1 MVLVP
6 EGNGVIIFIPNNP
19 DMKLKFLGTAGGRY
33 ATGLQSR
40 KTGGIVLTSEETQ
53 VHIDP
58 GPGALVHSHEMLEE
72 PLETEAVLVSHGHLD
87 HVNDAEAIVEMMVE
101 AGDKPGNLFAPE
113 TVLSGYG
120 DLEKSVSDYHQDLCV
135 SVEKISESELEFK
148 DLRIKTQEMFHSDPK
163 TQGFKISN
171 REKTFGF
178 WTDTEYSDEL
188 TEFYNDCDTLVIYCT
203 RPKGRGVR
211 SHTSL
216 SDVPEIV
223 ENTGVKN
230 LIITHFGQAFLNS
243 EMEEQNQWIKGEVE
257 AKITFAEDGMEYPG
271 NRSLGDF

>member
-1 MVLVP
+1 
-6 EGNGVIIFIPNNP
+6 
-19 DMKLKFLGTAGGRY
+19 MKLKFLGTGGGRY

-40 KTGGIVLTSEETQ
+40 KTGGIVVFSEETQ

-58 GPGALVHSHEMLEE
+58 GPGALIHSHRMLEE

-101 AGDKPGNLFAPE
+101 AGDKPGNVFAPE
-113 TVLSGYG
+113 SVLSGYG
-120 DLEKSVSDYHQDLCV
+120 EIEKSVSDYHQDLCV
-135 SVEKISESELEFK
+135 RIEELSESELEFK
-148 DLRIKTQEMFHSDPK
+148 DLIIETQEMFHSDPK
-163 TQGFKISN
+163 TQGFKISDG
-171 REKTFGF
+171 EKTFGF

-188 TEFYNDCDTLVIYCT
+188 IKFYGDCDTLVIYCT

-216 SDVPEIV
+216 SDVPEIL
-223 ENTGVKN
+223 EKTGVKN
-230 LIITHFGQAFLNS
+230 VIITHFGQAFLNS
-243 EMEEQNQWIKGEVE
+243 DIEEQKQWIKEEVE
-257 AKITFAEDGMEYPG
+257 AQVTFAEDGMEYPG